1 MYSVFNCFFK
11 NVLYKE
17 ILFFLRKLIVFVIF
31 DEGRKF
37 FFGLFGNL
45 VFVVVICNFYVILV
59 LNKMVGNLFLK

>member
-1 MYSVFNCFFK
+1 MYLIVFLKIFYIKKF
-11 NVLYKE
+11 Y
-17 ILFFLRKLIVFVIF
+17 FFLRKLIVFVIF